1 MKITSWFLPAAAG
14 ALAAVMTVPAFAQAN
29 DGLVPLGTTTVK
41 PLGAVPGGTLV
52 LPTSSLPKPAGQ
64 ARTHLQFV
72 VPYSPLT
79 TPPFN
84 CDSSPTCET
93 PASLACVYLL
103 PPYSS
108 HSLGCDPNIVTTLA
122 NGGSRAIGIV
132 DAFHD
137 KNALADLQAFS
148 AIFGLPSPNLTIIK
162 CTNNSTGHGTCS
174 TSNPAPPACQN
185 SNQCGWAIEESLDLQ
200 AAHAM
205 APHAKIILVEAHSDS
220 FADLFLAE
228 KAAGAVAAAA
238 GGGEVSNSWGGSD
251 GSGEQAFDSFFV
263 NSKVVFLASTGDQ
276 ARTLNRCVTY
286 VP

>member
-1 MKITSWFLPAAAG
+1 MNAGGDAAERRERDDHPNGIGALCRNSRRVKVLALSHHPVWKALSKGVFMKITSWFLPAAAG

-29 DGLVPLGTTTVK
+29 DGLVALGTTTVK

-84 CDSSPTCET
+84 CNSLPTCET

-108 HSLGCDPNIVTTLA
+108 HSQGCDPNIVTTLA

-132 DAFHD
+132 DAIHD
-137 KNALADLQAFS
+137 KNALADSQD
-148 AIFGLPSPNLTIIK
+148 LP
-162 CTNNSTGHGTCS
+162 
-174 TSNPAPPACQN
+174 
-185 SNQCGWAIEESLDLQ
+185 
-200 AAHAM
+200 
-205 APHAKIILVEAHSDS
+205 
-220 FADLFLAE
+220 AE
-228 KAAGAVAAAA
+228 Y
-238 GGGEVSNSWGGSD
+238 
-251 GSGEQAFDSFFV
+251 
-263 NSKVVFLASTGDQ
+263 
-276 ARTLNRCVTY
+276 RCH
-286 VP
+286 